1 MIIAAEYSFNG
12 GDAIKKKYTHLLQ
25 EVVDVIASV
34 DAAQCRTKESRE
46 ITMSGKMLFSPKAL
60 NHSFAEGF
68 ESKGWKK
75 ERVKCD
81 YPTDYYRPAYSPKP
95 ISQTAYREMDFL
107 KEALGIEV
115 QFGKYAFMVYNV
127 CAKMTIFHNLG
138 YIDAGIEIV
147 PVKSF
152 ATDMSTGVSYFEQ
165 FVWDL
170 KTRGIADIDIPV
182 LIFGIDG

>member
-12 GDAIKKKYTHLLQ
+12 GDAIEKEYTHLLQ
-25 EVVDVIASV
+25 EVMDVIAFV
-34 DAAQCRTKESRE
+34 DASQCRTKRSQE
-46 ITMSGKMLFSPKAL
+46 ITMPGKMLYSPKEL
-60 NHSFAEGF
+60 NRSFAKGF

-81 YPTDYYRPAYSPKP
+81 YPTGYYRPGYSPKP
-95 ISQTAYREMDFL
+95 IRQTAYREMDFL
-107 KEALGIEV
+107 KEGFGIEV

-138 YIDAGIEIV
+138 YIEAGIEIV

-170 KTRGIADIDIPV
+170 ETRGIADIDIPV
-182 LIFGIDG
+182 LILGVDV